1 MLLVPCVLCG
11 SWCGAG
17 GCWWLS
23 EDGRAISAA
32 LSCLAHSPVS
42 WGIVAAWFKMV
53 QGPEAGV
60 IGVWEA
66 VKEPA
71 GLCGAALLLHGPPA
85 PAGLDLPCV
94 L

>member
-1 MLLVPCVLCG
+1 MP
-11 SWCGAG
+11 AT
-17 GCWWLS
+17 
-23 EDGRAISAA
+23 SAA

-71 GLCGAALLLHGPPA
+71 GLCGDAVVLHGPPA
-85 PAGLDLPCV
+85 LAGLDLPCV